1 MLCHLNPVLRL
12 VGDLRDRRALK
23 DAEAAVRSIEKSS
36 GFWSGL
42 MLLLSSGRSNAAPA
56 RRSETRVKKELR
68 NVITEII
75 ETIFFGSSQRS
86 LSTIIDTEAVLVEQL
101 AKQAHLN
108 DQMDSDYV
116 YVFLPQEP
124 SSKNGVEAWPRWAN
138 QDWFEFDAVL
148 KYYTRGI
155 PMLNM
160 NVHLFQELHETRL
173 EILDIQTSTCFLQ
186 ISSVY
191 LGCGIMLQY
200 VSEDLPQRSRLS
212 NVKREKTAQ
221 WITWVKSSNP
231 LEFAV
236 ETRSR
241 ESGKAVDSL
250 LNEQDQWT
258 VRDWRVEHKFQRR
271 QENSSSEEV
280 SSRRP
285 CQTSKNLRK

>member
-1 MLCHLNPVLRL
+1 MIVSWVRGILAFPIASPFGLPVVLNLVIVFKTFGLLRDIFPFLTNIKIALISVLALKRFWMLCHLNPVLRL

-124 SSKNGVEAWPRWAN
+124 SSKNGVEAWPR
-138 QDWFEFDAVL
+138 
-148 KYYTRGI
+148 
-155 PMLNM
+155 
-160 NVHLFQELHETRL
+160 
-173 EILDIQTSTCFLQ
+173 
-186 ISSVY
+186 
-191 LGCGIMLQY
+191 
-200 VSEDLPQRSRLS
+200 
-212 NVKREKTAQ
+212 
-221 WITWVKSSNP
+221 
-231 LEFAV
+231 
-236 ETRSR
+236 
-241 ESGKAVDSL
+241 
-250 LNEQDQWT
+250 
-258 VRDWRVEHKFQRR
+258 
-271 QENSSSEEV
+271 
-280 SSRRP
+280 
-285 CQTSKNLRK
+285 